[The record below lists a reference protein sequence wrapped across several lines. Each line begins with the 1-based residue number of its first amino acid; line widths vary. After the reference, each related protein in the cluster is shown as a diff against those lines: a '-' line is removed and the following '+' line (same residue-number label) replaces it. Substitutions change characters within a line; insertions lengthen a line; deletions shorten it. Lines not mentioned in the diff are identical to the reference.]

1 VRTLNGMDTA
11 FLYGETPT
19 MHMHVVGVLILD
31 PSTAPGGWRSERVE
45 QMIADRLHVI
55 APFRWRLVSAP
66 GGIDRPRW
74 IEDPDFDIRHHVRR
88 ATLRRAGGREELAQF
103 ASEVASHQ
111 LDRRRPLWEMWVVD
125 GLADGTIALVSK
137 VHHAIMDGGNGGN
150 LMASMFDLSPDGSS
164 VAEPGEMWWPEQPPA
179 AATLVTQAVAHA
191 VARTA
196 GLPAIAYRT
205 ARGLGGVVRMLSEQR
220 GSGGGA
226 GLLAPPTPLNGPLT
240 SARRVALTRC
250 SFDDVRRVK
259 TAFGTTVNDV
269 VLAATSSAMRE
280 YLLKRDALP
289 RVPLLASV
297 PVSVRAVGQEFGN
310 HTSTLIVALPTQL
323 QDPIERLRVIQ
334 KQATAAK
341 AAQRAMGA
349 EMIEDVL
356 AVTPPQLISAAAR
369 IFCGLRLTRVL
380 PPVINLI
387 VSNVIGP
394 PIPLYCAGARLLATY
409 PMGPLIEGAG
419 LNLTVLSQV
428 GDLDVGV
435 MTCPELVDD
444 ADAIT
449 AGFADGLEELGTAA
463 RPRARTRT

>member
-1 VRTLNGMDTA
+1 MDTA

-19 MHMHVVGVLILD
+19 MHMHVVGVLVLD
-31 PSTAPGGWRSERVE
+31 PSTAPGGWHSERLE
-45 QMIADRLHVI
+45 EMIAQRLHVI
-55 APFRWRLVSAP
+55 APFRWRLVNVP

-88 ATLRRAGGREELAQF
+88 ATLCHPGGREELAQF
-103 ASEVASHQ
+103 TSEVAGHQ
-111 LDRRRPLWEMWVVD
+111 LDRCRPLWEMWVVD

-137 VHHAIMDGGNGGN
+137 VHHAIMDGGGGN
-150 LMASMFDLSPDGSS
+150 LMASMFDLSADGDH
-164 VAEPGEMWWPEQPPA
+164 VVEPAEMWWPERPPA
-179 AATLVTQAVAHA
+179 PATLVTQAVAHA
-191 VARTA
+191 VERTA
-196 GLPAIAYRT
+196 SLPAVAYRT
-205 ARGLGGVVRMLSEQR
+205 VRGLGGVVRMLSEQR

-226 GLLAPPTPLNGPLT
+226 GLLAPRTPLNGPLT

-250 SFDDVRRVK
+250 SFDDVRRAK

-269 VLAATSSAMRE
+269 VLAATSSAMRA

-289 RVPLLASV
+289 RVPLLAAV
-297 PVSVRAVGQEFGN
+297 PVSVRAAGQEFGN

-323 QDPIERLRVIQ
+323 EDPIERLRVIHE
-334 KQATAAK
+334 QAAAAK

-356 AVTPPQLISAAAR
+356 AVTPPPLMSAAAR
-369 IFCGLRLTRVL
+369 MFCGLRLSRFL

-387 VSNVIGP
+387 VSNVVGP
-394 PIPLYCAGARLLATY
+394 TIPLYCAGARLLAIY
-409 PMGPLIEGAG
+409 PMGPLIEGTG
-419 LNLTVLSQV
+419 LNVTVLSQS

-444 ADAIT
+444 AEAIT
-449 AGFADGLEELGTAA
+449 TGFADGLEELATAA
-463 RPRARTRT
+463 RPRARKRT

>member
-1 VRTLNGMDTA
+1 
-11 FLYGETPT
+11 
-19 MHMHVVGVLILD
+19 
-31 PSTAPGGWRSERVE
+31 
-45 QMIADRLHVI
+45 
-55 APFRWRLVSAP
+55 
-66 GGIDRPRW
+66 
-74 IEDPDFDIRHHVRR
+74 
-88 ATLRRAGGREELAQF
+88 
-103 ASEVASHQ
+103 
-111 LDRRRPLWEMWVVD
+111 
-125 GLADGTIALVSK
+125 
-137 VHHAIMDGGNGGN
+137 
-150 LMASMFDLSPDGSS
+150 
-164 VAEPGEMWWPEQPPA
+164 
-179 AATLVTQAVAHA
+179 
-191 VARTA
+191 
-196 GLPAIAYRT
+196 
-205 ARGLGGVVRMLSEQR
+205 
-220 GSGGGA
+220 
-226 GLLAPPTPLNGPLT
+226 
-240 SARRVALTRC
+240 
-250 SFDDVRRVK
+250 
-259 TAFGTTVNDV
+259 
-269 VLAATSSAMRE
+269 MRE